1 MPRKFAF
8 TATEEVGELQ
18 LGGFDPESIAEPME
32 LYPMAGFAYGVNIT
46 SIKFG
51 DTELLNF
58 AEDHDAYVGEF
69 DSGTTC
75 ILLRK
80 CVRVFD
86 CCASVCVC
94 LIAAQVHACV

>member
-1 MPRKFAF
+1 M
-8 TATEEVGELQ
+8 GELQ
-18 LGGFDPESIAEPME
+18 LGGYDPESIAEPMQ

-51 DTELLNF
+51 GTELLNF
-58 AEDHDAYVGEF
+58 APDNDAYVGEF

-80 CVRVFD
+80 LLF
-86 CCASVCVC
+86 
-94 LIAAQVHACV
+94 